1 LTCIKPQTQSGPRF
15 DVGQH
20 GRRTGWQAV
29 AMQQGLRLSPTSL
42 AAARDR
48 KLLERVVGALPPFRE
63 LPQPE
68 LSGLLA
74 HCRVLEARRGEVFV
88 RRGERM
94 PGIIALASGSA
105 KVSLRGEHGEEKVLR
120 LLGPGD
126 SFGFAATAL
135 DQPSPVDVVALAS
148 ATVAVVPP
156 LPVQQLLQTD
166 GRFALAMTRELARRM
181 LELVAELEAS
191 VQHSGLQRL
200 AGYLG
205 TLAASNGG
213 SPVHLPATKTTIAA
227 RLGVKKETLSRM
239 LRELA
244 GRRLIEVSG
253 PEVAILDLDA
263 LSRVAGAPARSGPGP
278 AP

>member
-1 LTCIKPQTQSGPRF
+1 
-15 DVGQH
+15 
-20 GRRTGWQAV
+20 
-29 AMQQGLRLSPTSL
+29 MQQGLRPPPANM

-48 KLLERVVGALPPFRE
+48 KLLERVIGALPPFRE
-63 LPQPE
+63 LAQAE

-74 HCRVLEARRGEVFV
+74 HCRVLQARRGEAFV
-88 RRGERM
+88 RRGEHV
-94 PGIIALASGSA
+94 PGLIALASGSA
-105 KVSLRGEHGEEKVLR
+105 KVSLRGDHGEEKVLR

-135 DQPSPVDVVALAS
+135 DQPSPVDVVALGAS
-148 ATVAVVPP
+148 IVAVVPP
-156 LPVQQLLQTD
+156 LPIQQLLQTD
-166 GRFALAMTRELARRM
+166 GRFARAMARELARRI
-181 LELVAELEAS
+181 LQLVAELEAS

-213 SPVHLPATKTTIAA
+213 GAVHLPATKTTIAA

-253 PEVAILDLDA
+253 PEVAILDLEG
-263 LSRVAGAPARSGPGP
+263 LSRLAGASARSGPGL